1 MTEPQNVNHERGK
14 ERIDARKMTWAVLL
28 GRWVEF
34 ARSSVALPAEGH
46 LGKLKE
52 SVVDLITLQAVI
64 AALSEL
70 DQLPDEEQALGL
82 DRAEVL
88 VETHSQAVKE
98 RFERA
103 GSELPDQIRQMI
115 DEAHEAIKKAKCES
129 SFGTNEEI

>member
-1 MTEPQNVNHERGK
+1 MTESQNVNHEPGE

-34 ARSSVALPAEGH
+34 ARSSVALPAEGP

-52 SVVDLITLQAVI
+52 SVADLITLQAVI

-70 DQLPDEEQALGL
+70 DQLPAEEQALGL
-82 DRAEVL
+82 DRAQVL
-88 VETHSQAVKE
+88 VETHSLAVKE

-103 GSELPDQIRQMI
+103 GGELPDQIRQMI
-115 DEAHEAIKKAKCES
+115 DEAHEAIDGAKEN
-129 SFGTNEEI
+129 TALR